1 MFWFGLVWG
10 FFGGLGL
17 GCILMQAEQA
27 REWFHDVSLVEERKV
42 VSPLS
47 VVACVSASCSAW
59 SNWPLLSCP
68 LCWLVLLSSVMC
80 WVNQL
85 CVCGVSQDINP
96 KEIFIFFFFLW
107 ISLLLI
113 LLYNPVS
120 PNPVQ
125 GWQWECVVGT
135 RNKGG
140 KKRREASSLGSEPPL
155 DWIISHKISS
165 ENSLYPCLRPT

>member
-1 MFWFGLVWG
+1 MRGWLFWFGLVWG

-96 KEIFIFFFFLW
+96 KEIFIFFFSCGLAFYWSCCTTLYPQ
-107 ISLLLI
+107 IQCRVGSGNVLLG
-113 LLYNPVS
+113 P
-120 PNPVQ
+120 
-125 GWQWECVVGT
+125 GT
-135 RNKGG
+135 RGV
-140 KKRREASSLGSEPPL
+140 RRGERPL
-155 DWIISHKISS
+155 LWAVNHH
-165 ENSLYPCLRPT
+165 